1 MRSKDDA
8 LTPKLI
14 ESDFLVLVGIGGN
27 SEVDRRGRFM
37 RNGVKNELS
46 SLELTRFRTPKVAL
60 EERGVTGS
68 LTWLEEDIAVT

>member
-14 ESDFLVLVGIGGN
+14 ESDFLVLVAIGGN

-37 RNGVKNELS
+37 RNGVKNEL